1 VLESDSEDES
11 FVKKTTYPAVSADA
25 SLLKKR
31 KRYITWDEAPEQMQV
46 DIAAAARVA
55 VAARE
60 EFAGL
65 ERDEERWAGACG
77 TLGMVLVTMAGPV
90 ATLTHAARCV
100 LQRVWRW
107 RGTS

>member
-1 VLESDSEDES
+1 M
-11 FVKKTTYPAVSADA
+11 KKTTYPAVSADA

-77 TLGMVLVTMAGPV
+77 TLGMDIPRAAEL
-90 ATLTHAARCV
+90 LTRDARCFPPHCF